1 MDDDKRSS
9 TDWIEV
15 VARLSGMLGFNRT
28 QVRWKLMGW
37 KEKWRDSMGKGKAV
51 AQHISYRN
59 RICPHCGNLQDRTQ
73 RVCTNCGK
81 LLMPR
86 FLEILGRFGIVAPHV
101 QSVSSL
107 LTLGIILCYLRT
119 VLVQGGLTP
128 DIQILVGF
136 GGNYGPATFS
146 GQWWRLAT
154 YIFLHAGLWHILFN
168 LIALQQIGPSIEEI
182 FGKGRMVFYFMLT
195 GILAGAGSAFFH
207 PGGVSIGA
215 SGALMGLIG
224 LAAGWGQREG
234 TRIGHQVRDQ
244 MVTWGVYTVVFGLMI
259 GADNAAHVAGFVSG
273 GLLGLISK
281 PRWERHGSG
290 SLDMLLGLA
299 GSLCAVGAMLLV
311 LFQFGGDKILP

>member
-1 MDDDKRSS
+1 MDDNDHPSF
-9 TDWIEV
+9 DWVEAI
-15 VARLSGMLGFNRT
+15 ARLSGILGFNRT

-51 AQHISYRN
+51 AQHIGYQHRV
-59 RICPHCGNLQDRTQ
+59 CPHCGNLQDRTQ

-86 FLEILGRFGIVAPHV
+86 FLEILGRFGIVTPHF

-107 LTLGIILCYLRT
+107 LTLGILVCYLRT
-119 VLVQGGLTP
+119 VLAQGGFNPLAVN
-128 DIQILVGF
+128 IQTLLNF
-136 GGNYGPATFS
+136 GGNYAPATFS
-146 GQWWRLAT
+146 AQWWRLAT

-195 GILAGAGSAFFH
+195 GVLAGAGSAFFH

-215 SGALMGLIG
+215 SGALMGLVG

-244 MVTWGVYTVVFGLMI
+244 MVTWGVYTLVFGFMI

-273 GLLGLISK
+273 GLMGLFSK
-281 PRWERHGSG
+281 PKWERPGSG
-290 SLDMLLGLA
+290 VVDMLLGLT
-299 GSLCAVGAMLLV
+299 GSLCAVGAILLV
-311 LFQFGGDKILP
+311 LFQFGGG

>member
-1 MDDDKRSS
+1 MDDNNQNP
-9 TDWIEV
+9 TDWIEIL
-15 VARLSGMLGFNRT
+15 ARLLGMLGFNRT

-37 KEKWRDSMGKGKAV
+37 RERWRDSLGKGKAA
-51 AQHISYRN
+51 AQHISYQHK
-59 RICPHCGNLQDRTQ
+59 ICPYCGTLQDRTQ

-86 FLEILGRFGIVAPHV
+86 FLEILGRFGIVAPHL

-107 LTLGIILCYLRT
+107 LTLGIIACYVRT
-119 VLVQGGLTP
+119 VLAQGGFNFL
-128 DIQILVGF
+128 QISPAVLVDF
-136 GGNYGPATFS
+136 GGNFFPLVLEK
-146 GQWWRLAT
+146 GQFWRLAT
-154 YIFLHAGLWHILFN
+154 YIFLHGGLLHILFN

-195 GILAGAGSAFFH
+195 GILAGVGSGLVH
-207 PGGVSIGA
+207 PGVVSIGA

-244 MVTWGVYTVVFGLMI
+244 MLTWCVYTMVYGFMLH
-259 GADNAAHVAGFVSG
+259 ADNGAHAAGFLSG

-281 PRWERHGSG
+281 PKWERAGSG
-290 SLDMLLGLA
+290 SPDMLLGLA
-299 GSLCAVGAMLLV
+299 GSLCALGAMLLV
-311 LFQFGGDKILP
+311 LFRFGGG